1 MQLLDGLSVK
11 LRELL
16 QTPVF
21 FEIQHVVTAA
31 LPDDWVTAVQF
42 IRADKNQLTGL
53 EGIVFILISDQR
65 IATDN
70 CADRQTRMAVQLI
83 GAIAVLS
90 AAQFDMWQLRVQPK
104 GLFDMTR
111 L

>member
-1 MQLLDGLSVK
+1 MQLLDGLGVK

-16 QTPVF
+16 QTPGF

-31 LPDDWVTAVQF
+31 LPDDGVTAVQF

-53 EGIVFILISDQR
+53 EGIFFILISDQC

-70 CADRQTRMAVQLI
+70 CADRQARMAVQFI
-83 GAIAVLS
+83 VAIAVLS
-90 AAQFDMWQLRVQPK
+90 ATQFDLWQLRVQPK